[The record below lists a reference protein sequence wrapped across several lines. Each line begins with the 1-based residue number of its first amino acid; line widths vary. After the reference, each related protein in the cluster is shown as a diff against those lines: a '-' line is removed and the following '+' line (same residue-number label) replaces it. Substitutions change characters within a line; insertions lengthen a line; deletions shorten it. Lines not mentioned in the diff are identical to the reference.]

1 MSNPLIYV
9 ITFLAYSSLAIYFWR
24 AQSAG
29 NVETLNRGMIGH
41 ALLVPLSLHAYLL
54 GGNLFGG
61 GSLNLGLV
69 NALSLILW
77 LTMAVYWVA
86 RFFYSIASLQTLV
99 LPLAAVGALLPALFP
114 TAHPATNNLPLLLEA
129 HIFVAMLAY
138 SLFITAVLHASL
150 MSLVEKH
157 LHRAAPL
164 QVLKNLPPL
173 LTMEIL
179 LFRIIGSGFILLT
192 LTLASGIIFSDQ
204 LFGRPL
210 QFNHKI
216 LFGFISWF
224 VFLVLLLGH
233 YYKGWR
239 GRTAVRWTVSGFVFL
254 LLAYLGTQFVLEV
267 LLHR

>member
-9 ITFLAYSSLAIYFWR
+9 ITFLVYSSLAIYFWR

-99 LPLAAVGALLPALFP
+99 LPLAAVAALLPALFP
-114 TAHPATNNLPLLLEA
+114 TGHPATNNLPLLLG
-129 HIFVAMLAY
+129 AY
-138 SLFITAVLHASL
+138 FCSDACIQPVH
-150 MSLVEKH
+150 
-157 LHRAAPL
+157 HRSPTCQL
-164 QVLKNLPPL
+164 DV
-173 LTMEIL
+173 
-179 LFRIIGSGFILLT
+179 FSG
-192 LTLASGIIFSDQ
+192 
-204 LFGRPL
+204 
-210 QFNHKI
+210 K
-216 LFGFISWF
+216 GFTPSCSA
-224 VFLVLLLGH
+224 
-233 YYKGWR
+233 
-239 GRTAVRWTVSGFVFL
+239 TSS
-254 LLAYLGTQFVLEV
+254 
-267 LLHR
+267 